1 MKSSLSADSSEKPA
15 CIPEVALIVNKLA
28 RTWQMSTKVQQ
39 MMTIWIHAFLF
50 YLFQVVKAQ
59 KVDLEANRRLM
70 IGE

>member
-1 MKSSLSADSSEKPA
+1 
-15 CIPEVALIVNKLA
+15 
-28 RTWQMSTKVQQ
+28 MSTNVQW